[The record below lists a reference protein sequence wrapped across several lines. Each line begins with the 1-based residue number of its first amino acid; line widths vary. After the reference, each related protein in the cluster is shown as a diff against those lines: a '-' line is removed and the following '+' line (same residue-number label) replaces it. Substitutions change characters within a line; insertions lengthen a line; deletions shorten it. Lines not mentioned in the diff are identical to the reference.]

1 MSSSDQSVIQAI
13 SVKSKRKKGLVGNE
27 KIQGKSLS
35 NHGRSITNVSY
46 NYLGLLLI
54 SGEEERKKKNKE

>member
-1 MSSSDQSVIQAI
+1 MIQAI
-13 SVKSKRKKGLVGNE
+13 SVKSKWKKELVGNE

-35 NHGRSITNVSY
+35 THGRSITN
-46 NYLGLLLI
+46 YLELQLI